1 MILGLL
7 LIGASLLWHLSGGN
21 IPIGKLPGDIKI
33 ETENTKIYFPITT
46 GLILSLL
53 LKILAVKPLIRNG
66 NIKKCINVF
75 PCLLDD
81 I

>member
-1 MILGLL
+1 MDSVSKTLMILGLL

-53 LKILAVKPLIRNG
+53 
-66 NIKKCINVF
+66 F
-75 PCLLDD
+75 SLLSYLFRK
-81 I
+81 

>member
-1 MILGLL
+1 MDSVSKTLMILGLL
-7 LIGASLLWHLSGGN
+7 LIGASLLWHLTGGN

-53 LKILAVKPLIRNG
+53 FSLLAYLFRK
-66 NIKKCINVF
+66 
-75 PCLLDD
+75 
-81 I
+81 

>member
-1 MILGLL
+1 MDSVSKTLMILGLL

-53 LKILAVKPLIRNG
+53 FSLLAYLFRK
-66 NIKKCINVF
+66 
-75 PCLLDD
+75 
-81 I
+81 

>member
-1 MILGLL
+1 MDSVSKTLMILGLL
-7 LIGASLLWHLSGGN
+7 LIGASLLWHLTGGN

-53 LKILAVKPLIRNG
+53 
-66 NIKKCINVF
+66 F
-75 PCLLDD
+75 SLLSYLFRK
-81 I
+81 

>member
-1 MILGLL
+1 MDSVSKTLMILGLL
-7 LIGASLLWHLSGGN
+7 LIGASLLWHLTGGN

-53 LKILAVKPLIRNG
+53 FSKYNKFNKI
-66 NIKKCINVF
+66 
-75 PCLLDD
+75 
-81 I
+81 

>member
-1 MILGLL
+1 MDSVSKTLMILGLL
-7 LIGASLLWHLSGGN
+7 QIGASLLWHLTGGN

-53 LKILAVKPLIRNG
+53 FSLLAYLFRK
-66 NIKKCINVF
+66 
-75 PCLLDD
+75 
-81 I
+81 